1 MGSIRQNKVA
11 RFLQKEIADI
21 FIREAKNLFKGK
33 LITITTVRISPDLSV
48 ARVYL
53 SIFPYKEEEKYVE
66 YINQQSKIIRSQLG
80 SNVRHQL
87 RIVPELV
94 FFRDDSID
102 YADRIDNLLN
112 T

>member
-1 MGSIRQNKVA
+1 M
-11 RFLQKEIADI
+11 QKEVADI
-21 FIREAKNLFKGK
+21 FIREGNNLFKGK
-33 LITITTVRISPDLSV
+33 LITVTVVRISPDLSV

-53 SIFPYKEEEKYVE
+53 SVFPYKQEEKYIE

-80 SNVRHQL
+80 SHVRHQL